1 MIIFI
6 LRLKYG
12 QLQSYAEKF
21 KEIAAEIDI
30 ALEKITSFSVSA
42 VSSSMLEEISTTLKK
57 LEKQLEST
65 QVKLNY
71 SPEIKKDL
79 QKMVL
84 QCEQVKITLSE
95 ER

>member
-1 MIIFI
+1 MTIFI

-65 QVKLNY
+65 QVKLND

-84 QCEQVKITLSE
+84 QCEQVKITI
-95 ER
+95 